1 MSLQCVIKGGI
12 EVAKILKN
20 YRLSQSTI
28 DKLEA
33 LQKESNK
40 TATDLI
46 EAAINYVH
54 EELTRAS
61 KGKSFDE
68 FMLAQVLGKRIE
80 KAS

>member
-1 MSLQCVIKGGI
+1 M
-12 EVAKILKN
+12 AKILKN

-28 DKLEA
+28 DNIAE
-33 LQKESNK
+33 LQEESDK

-54 EELTRAS
+54 EEYKRAQQ
-61 KGKSFDE
+61 GKSFDD
-68 FMLAQVLGKRIE
+68 FMLAQVLGKRVE